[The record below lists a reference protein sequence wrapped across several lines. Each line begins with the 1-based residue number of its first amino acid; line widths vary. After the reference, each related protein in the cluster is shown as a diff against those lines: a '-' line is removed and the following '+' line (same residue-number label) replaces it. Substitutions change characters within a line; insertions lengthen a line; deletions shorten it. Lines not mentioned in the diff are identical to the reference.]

1 MQAIYVRRF
10 NVTTGEEIGVPVFC
24 GDGREGRKEAAKVI
38 AFRLLDDILHN
49 TESIVERVQL
59 AP

>member
-10 NVTTGEEIGVPVFC
+10 GATGEEAGVPVYC
-24 GDGREGRKEAAKVI
+24 GYGREGRKEAAKVI
-38 AFRLLDDILHN
+38 AFRLRDDIRHN
-49 TESIVERVQL
+49 TESIVDSVTL

>member
-10 NVTTGEEIGVPVFC
+10 KAGEETGVPVFC
-24 GDGREGRKEAAKVI
+24 GYGREGRKEAAKVI
-38 AFRLLDDILHN
+38 AFRLRDDIRN
-49 TESIVERVQL
+49 STESIVESVAL

>member
-10 NVTTGEEIGVPVFC
+10 KATGEEAGVPVFC
-24 GDGREGRKEAAKVI
+24 GYGREGRKEAAKVL
-38 AFRLLDDILHN
+38 AFRLRDDVQSS
-49 TESIVERVQL
+49 TESIVESVAL